1 MGLRRLEVGE
11 PHYYLVI
18 TFRIAPPRGKQSG
31 HMVEHLSQ
39 ASPSMSITRSKE
51 PKPARARVVCLTRSM
66 RIIDS
71 SMR

>member
-1 MGLRRLEVGE
+1 MGLRRLEFGE
-11 PHYYLVI
+11 PYSYLVI
-18 TFRIAPPRGKQSG
+18 IVRIVPPRGKQSG

-39 ASPSMSITRSKE
+39 ANLSMSITRSKE
-51 PKPARARVVCLTRSM
+51 PKPARARVVRLTRSM